1 MIAPAQDVVLHNLVS
16 AAKGSVLRRLGD
28 WVARLDNASHVLV
41 CACVRGVPAR
51 VAVQFPPLPHSW

>member
-1 MIAPAQDVVLHNLVS
+1 MCDALGALVRLCFGLSLLQDVVLHNLVS

-41 CACVRGVPAR
+41 CV
-51 VAVQFPPLPHSW
+51 